1 MKKIIIMDLSSRTTK
16 VGGEARVVQNL
27 FEGLKK
33 EFKTYYLG
41 FPTFYIDAEGNDKII
56 LKKRLPVGAWT
67 RRLGLSEIGVLRAA
81 YNLVFVRRMK
91 KMGLSKEE
99 TERIRK
105 IAPDVIISNSAADFP
120 LLENL
125 KMGGIVFKAVYV
137 DHGSISTISETSISS
152 KESIPLTVGSGLSG
166 ANMNEIKKKFFAF
179 FDLCVALNKDQ
190 YSSIKRFTSR
200 VAYIPNGLDVPV
212 EKNKQSQER
221 FRNRYALSNTNFI
234 ILYLGRMFERQKR
247 VSTLIEA
254 FRMIKAQDMRLMLA
268 GEGPS
273 LREYM
278 AQARGDDRIVFTG
291 ALHNHQIN
299 DVYELSDLFVL
310 PSAWEGFS
318 LVVLEASA
326 HAIPMILSSDAYIN
340 DLKTKKIGNIL
351 SFKTGDPRELARAIE
366 KMHKDSALMRR
377 AAQSSRAISREFTRK
392 RMLKGYSEAVRRL
405 N

>member
-1 MKKIIIMDLSSRTTK
+1 
-16 VGGEARVVQNL
+16 
-27 FEGLKK
+27 
-33 EFKTYYLG
+33 
-41 FPTFYIDAEGNDKII
+41 
-56 LKKRLPVGAWT
+56 
-67 RRLGLSEIGVLRAA
+67 
-81 YNLVFVRRMK
+81 
-91 KMGLSKEE
+91 
-99 TERIRK
+99 
-105 IAPDVIISNSAADFP
+105 
-120 LLENL
+120 
-125 KMGGIVFKAVYV
+125 
-137 DHGSISTISETSISS
+137 
-152 KESIPLTVGSGLSG
+152 
-166 ANMNEIKKKFFAF
+166 
-179 FDLCVALNKDQ
+179 
-190 YSSIKRFTSR
+190 
-200 VAYIPNGLDVPV
+200 
-212 EKNKQSQER
+212 
-221 FRNRYALSNTNFI
+221 
-234 ILYLGRMFERQKR
+234 
-247 VSTLIEA
+247 
-254 FRMIKAQDMRLMLA
+254 MIKAQDMRLMLA